1 MIVHSKTLQAF
12 TALSLI
18 GLAWQAY
25 GGGYISMN
33 SAQKIWASPG
43 PVASHVPRTRQL
55 SLLILPA

>member
-25 GGGYISMN
+25 GGGIS
-33 SAQKIWASPG
+33 
-43 PVASHVPRTRQL
+43 L
-55 SLLILPA
+55 